1 MRSFPTLRLAIIGL
15 CVAVAARFT
24 EHIAAPIERAVER
37 AFDFIMSTVTPAPLR
52 LAADGPD
59 LVRSAVRPSLSAA
72 LLESLR
78 HEKGVRNLR
87 AARGI

>member
-1 MRSFPTLRLAIIGL
+1 MRSFPTLRLAIIGM
-15 CVAVAARFT
+15 CVAVAASFT
-24 EHIAAPIERAVER
+24 EHIVAPIERVLER

-52 LAADGPD
+52 IAGDGPD
-59 LVRSAVRPSLSAA
+59 MVRRAVRPSLSAA

-78 HEKGVRNLR
+78 HEKGARNLR